1 MKAGVIL
8 TSDFVIGNNKSFE
21 NYIRYIDRK
30 EAKQKDFFDEY
41 EPIIDEKFEKYLDYM
56 NRESAKHEEV
66 KDKSTGLFNE
76 KSDLLTKDERREVYK
91 SFREAQKNNS
101 VLWRD
106 VYSFDTRWLEQNDLL
121 VYKKAVDFV
130 RVTSFSYDH

>member
-1 MKAGVIL
+1 
-8 TSDFVIGNNKSFE
+8 
-21 NYIRYIDRK
+21 
-30 EAKQKDFFDEY
+30 
-41 EPIIDEKFEKYLDYM
+41 PIIDEKFEKYLDYM

-76 KSDLLTKDERREVYK
+76 KSDLLTKEERREVYK

-121 VYKKAVDFV
+121 FYKNLKEEKIKDAVRNSMNTFIKEENLEKDNV
-130 RVTSFSYDH
+130 IWTGEIHYNTDN

>member
-1 MKAGVIL
+1 
-8 TSDFVIGNNKSFE
+8 KSFE

-30 EAKQKDFFDEY
+30 EAKQKEFFDEY

-76 KSDLLTKDERREVYK
+76 KSDLITK
-91 SFREAQKNNS
+91 KNVEKYIN
-101 VLWRD
+101 L
-106 VYSFDTRWLEQNDLL
+106 LEKNKKIIQYYGEMFILL
-121 VYKKAVDFV
+121 IQDG
-130 RVTSFSYDH
+130 

>member
-8 TSDFVIGNNKSFE
+8 TSDFVVGNKKSFE

-30 EAKQKDFFDEY
+30 EAKQKDFPDEF

-56 NRESAKHEEV
+56 NRETAKQNN
-66 KDKSTGLFNE
+66 KQDKSTGLFNE
-76 KSDLLTKDERREVYK
+76 KSDLLTKEERREVYK
-91 SFREAQKNNS
+91 SFRTAQKNNS

-106 VYSFDTRWLEQNDLL
+106 VYSFGYTL
-121 VYKKAVDFV
+121 VRTK
-130 RVTSFSYDH
+130 